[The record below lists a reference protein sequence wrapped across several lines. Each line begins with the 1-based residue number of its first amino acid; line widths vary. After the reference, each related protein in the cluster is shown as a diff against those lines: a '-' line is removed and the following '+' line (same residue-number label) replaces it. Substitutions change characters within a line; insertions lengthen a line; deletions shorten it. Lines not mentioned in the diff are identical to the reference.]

1 MKNFLFIFL
10 FGLSLTNIYSQ
21 SNSNNLL
28 ASCCLEG
35 GRCTGSAYC
44 SACKNCSGCK
54 HCAKN
59 GGSCGVCSRD
69 SRNTFTSQKNNISSY
84 TSSYSRKLYSKGDD
98 LLINSTA
105 LNIREGPST
114 KYKILEKLTNKST
127 LLLIENVGS
136 WLKVKVKETE
146 TIGYVFYKYVSK
158 K

>member
-1 MKNFLFIFL
+1 MKTLLFTL
-10 FGLSLTNIYSQ
+10 FFSFVYINIYSQ
-21 SNSNNLL
+21 SNSNKLL
-28 ASCCLEG
+28 ASCCIEG

-59 GGSCGVCSRD
+59 GGSCGVCSGG
-69 SRNTFTSQKNNISSY
+69 SPKTSTSY
-84 TSSYSRKLYSKGDD
+84 KSNSNSYSLSYKRKTFSKGDF
-98 LLINSTA
+98 LIINSSN
-105 LNIREGPST
+105 LNLREGPST

-127 LLLIENVGS
+127 LILIENSGS

-146 TIGYVFYKYVSK
+146 TIGFVYYDYVSK